1 MSTDRADQT
10 GSQEERKLLYRCRRG
25 TRELDCI
32 LTGFFELDYKNL
44 DSDERQAFTRFLEM
58 EDSFLID
65 WLCNGRPV
73 HEPQFRQMVKRILSV
88 TKGFPTSG

>member
-10 GSQEERKLLYRCRRG
+10 GAQEERKLLYRCRRG

-44 DSDERQAFTRFLEM
+44 DADQRQVFARFLEM
-58 EDSFLID
+58 EDCFLID
-65 WLCNGRPV
+65 WLCNGHPV
-73 HEPQFRQMVKRILSV
+73 HEPQFRQIVKRILIV
-88 TKGFPTSG
+88 TGDFLTSE